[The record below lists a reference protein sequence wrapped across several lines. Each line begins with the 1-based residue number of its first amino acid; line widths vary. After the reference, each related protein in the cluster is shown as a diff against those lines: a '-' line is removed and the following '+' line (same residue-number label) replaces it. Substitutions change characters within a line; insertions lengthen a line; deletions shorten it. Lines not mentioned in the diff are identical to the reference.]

1 MDTEHTP
8 IYGWTQP
15 ALGRFSEI
23 VSQGV
28 GKPKT
33 TKIVSWNARQAREA
47 LGRNLIR
54 QLMKAFPH
62 KSRTY
67 GFEKVAADTGM
78 SLSTLQRIADG
89 KVGPSID
96 TLANIAHNLG
106 CSLAD
111 LFTEESKDR
120 LLSSTPSAS
129 TSQRLQR
136 SARKK

>member
-1 MDTEHTP
+1 MDQENTP

-15 ALGRFSEI
+15 ALGRFDKLIFE
-23 VSQGV
+23 GV

-33 TKIVSWNARQAREA
+33 PKIVSWPARQGREA
-47 LGRNLIR
+47 LGRNLLH
-54 QLMKAFPH
+54 QLSRAFPH

-67 GFEKVAADTGM
+67 GFEKVAKDTGM

-89 KVGPSID
+89 KVGPSVD

-120 LLSSTPSAS
+120 LLSSTSSESA
-129 TSQRLQR
+129 SQRLR
-136 SARKK
+136 HIARKK

>member
-1 MDTEHTP
+1 
-8 IYGWTQP
+8 
-15 ALGRFSEI
+15 
-23 VSQGV
+23 
-28 GKPKT
+28 
-33 TKIVSWNARQAREA
+33 
-47 LGRNLIR
+47 
-54 QLMKAFPH
+54 
-62 KSRTY
+62 
-67 GFEKVAADTGM
+67 M

-96 TLANIAHNLG
+96 TLANIANNLG

-136 SARKK
+136 TARKK